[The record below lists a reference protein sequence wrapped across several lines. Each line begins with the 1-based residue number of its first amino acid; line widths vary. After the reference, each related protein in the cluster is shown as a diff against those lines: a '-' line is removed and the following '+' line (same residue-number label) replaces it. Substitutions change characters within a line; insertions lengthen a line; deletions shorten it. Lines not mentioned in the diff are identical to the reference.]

1 MYSGTMYSGTLIN
14 DLVAAVERAERG
26 ARQERMTEDKELLG
40 IFELQ
45 SPRQAERVFAGAA

>member
-1 MYSGTMYSGTLIN
+1 MYSGTLIK

-26 ARQERMTEDKELLG
+26 ARQERTTEEEELLG

-45 SPRQAERVFAGAA
+45 SPQQAERIFAGAA